1 MVAIIQW
8 TIWGMTQFVLLS
20 IALKISRWRVVVFL
34 QSITPLLGPVSGL
47 VLATAI
53 VTGNIGLV
61 IASLIQVLWILALML
76 GLKRWQQD
84 QQVPRAAVR
93 GAALRVAHSNLLH
106 SNATPQQ
113 AVDDVFSTNA
123 DVIAFSE
130 ITAHLHLHAEQHVL
144 AANWPH
150 RVHELCDGP
159 RGIALWSKFPL
170 IDSSIEKMHDCNAAV
185 ATVHVSQDIFVRI
198 LAIHPMAPVSRQ
210 KTRDWAPSLRSIG
223 TALSNSFHPAIAI
236 GDYNATHWHPP
247 MRQLYKR
254 GLHSAHI
261 RLGRIFASTFPVG
274 ARLRP
279 FITLDHALVTE
290 DIVVHQ
296 VTHIRVSGSDHR
308 GIVVDVS
315 ANTTHRSSQ
324 GHLDT
329 REVTADIP

>member
-1 MVAIIQW
+1 MVAVIQW
-8 TIWGMTQFVLLS
+8 MIWGITQCVLLS
-20 IALKISRWRVVVFL
+20 IALNISRWRIVVYL
-34 QSITPLLGPVSGL
+34 QTITPLLGPVSVL
-47 VLATAI
+47 VLASAMATR
-53 VTGNIGLV
+53 NIGLIV
-61 IASLIQVLWILALML
+61 ASLVQVLWILVLAL
-76 GLKRWQQD
+76 GLKRWQQA
-84 QQVPRAAVR
+84 QRAPEDIGA

-130 ITAHLHLHAEQHVL
+130 ITAHLHLHAEQHLL

-150 RVHELCDGP
+150 RVHDLCDGP

-170 IDSSIEKMHDCNAAV
+170 TDSSIEKMHDCNAAV
-185 ATVHVSQDIFVRI
+185 ATVHVTQDIFVRI

-210 KTRDWAPSLRSIG
+210 KTRDWAPSLHSIG
-223 TALSNSFHPAIAI
+223 TALSNSLHPAIAI

-254 GLHSAHI
+254 GLHSAHV

-274 ARLRP
+274 RRLRP

-290 DIVVHQ
+290 SIVVHQ

-315 ANTTHRSSQ
+315 A
-324 GHLDT
+324 
-329 REVTADIP
+329 TAPSLSL